1 MSTRVEVV
9 GILAGYVKAGVPL
22 QGAHLVGSSLQK
34 LIEQIGVPTDLVAIV
49 MVNGVKRDKTY
60 VLQVDDVVKLIPF
73 VGGG

>member
-1 MSTRVEVV
+1 MSARLEVV
-9 GILAGYVKAGVPL
+9 GILAGYVKAGFPL
-22 QGAHLVGSSLQK
+22 QGARLVGSSVQK

>member
-1 MSTRVEVV
+1 MSTRVEAV
-9 GILAGYVKAGVPL
+9 GILAGYVKAGVSL
-22 QGAHLVGSSLQK
+22 QGAHLVGSSVQK